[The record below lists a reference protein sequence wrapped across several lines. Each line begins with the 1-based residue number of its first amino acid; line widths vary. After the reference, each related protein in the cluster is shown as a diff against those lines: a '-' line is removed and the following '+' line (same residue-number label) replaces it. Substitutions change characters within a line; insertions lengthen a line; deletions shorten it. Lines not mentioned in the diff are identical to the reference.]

1 MSAMSSFA
9 DFDGVNTHPTMV
21 HPCAKCMFGCMS
33 CGTIIMCPTSAGGKL
48 VMDGDK
54 ATLEGNYFCF
64 CLKPSPIPC
73 CMGCGACRHPNA
85 RVPSGL
91 SNDMGCG

>member
-64 CLKPSPIPC
+64 CLKPSPS
-73 CMGCGACRHPNA
+73 
-85 RVPSGL
+85 VVF
-91 SNDMGCG
+91 